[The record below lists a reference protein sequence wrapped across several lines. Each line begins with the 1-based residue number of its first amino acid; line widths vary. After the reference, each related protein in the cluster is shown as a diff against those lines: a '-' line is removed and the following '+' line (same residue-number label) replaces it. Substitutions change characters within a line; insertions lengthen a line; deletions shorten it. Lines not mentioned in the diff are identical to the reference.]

1 VPETADNGVVAA
13 VSPVAIGIALA
24 GWLVPGLGHVLLK
37 RWGRGALIFLA
48 VGALALTGFLMR
60 GNVFAA
66 HASDIFDF
74 FGYLGDLGSGVFY
87 LLAKVLEP
95 LGPDVSRAAG
105 DYGTRFIAAAGIL
118 NVLSA
123 LDAYEIACGMKD

>member
-1 VPETADNGVVAA
+1 MREAADNGVAAA
-13 VSPVAIGIALA
+13 VSPVAIGVGLA
-24 GWLVPGLGHVLLK
+24 GWLVPGLGHVLVK

-48 VGALALTGFLMR
+48 VGALALTGFLLR
-60 GNVFAA
+60 GNVFEA
-66 HASDIFDF
+66 HAADTFDF

-87 LLAKVLEP
+87 LLARAFEP